1 MKYTL
6 EETKNLGCW
15 MIERI
20 ARNRET
26 VIDTELGCDW
36 DWVAGEVWDFYP
48 GIVNEFVINDAID
61 LIMEA
66 AKCSE

>member
-1 MKYTL
+1 MNYDI
-6 EETKNLGCW
+6 EEVNQLCFW

-20 ARNRET
+20 AANRET
-26 VIDTELGCDW
+26 AIDEGNGCDW
-36 DWVAGEVWDFYP
+36 NWVAGEVWHYYP
-48 GIVNEFVINDAID
+48 GIVNEFLINDAID